1 MADCHVRGKPIGG
14 GHESWLVWHTGGDGC
29 DLG

>member
-1 MADCHVRGKPIGG
+1 MTDCGICGKPIGEHG
-14 GHESWLVWHTGGDGC
+14 SWLVWHTGGDRC

>member
-1 MADCHVRGKPIGG
+1 MTDCGIYGKPVGE
-14 GHESWLVWHTGGDGC
+14 HESWLVWHTGGDGC

>member
-1 MADCHVRGKPIGG
+1 MADCGIYGKPIGE
-14 GHESWLVWHTGGDGC
+14 HESWLVWHTGGDGC

>member
-1 MADCHVRGKPIGG
+1 MADCHVRGKPIGDRKP
-14 GHESWLVWHTGGDGC
+14 WLVWHTGGDGC